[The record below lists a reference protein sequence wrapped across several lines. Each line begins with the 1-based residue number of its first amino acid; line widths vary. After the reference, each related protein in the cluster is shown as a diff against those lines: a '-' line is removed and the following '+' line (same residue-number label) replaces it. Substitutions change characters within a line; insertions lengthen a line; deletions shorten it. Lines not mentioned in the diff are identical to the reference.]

1 MAVKDT
7 FRIFNKE
14 KNKPPATASSLR
26 NYAISL
32 VFLLLVIFFSLTSP
46 VFFRAENL
54 FNVTRQVA
62 MLGISAVG
70 MTFVILAGGIDLS
83 VGSLLSLVSVV
94 CAKLM
99 VEVGFSPT
107 ISVILTLLMCS
118 FVGLL
123 NAFFINEINIPPL
136 ITTLGTMTIL
146 RGTSYVLSTGR
157 HIWGF
162 PDSFRFLGQGYLGP
176 IPVPVIIMVLIFLF
190 GWIFL
195 SRTPFGRWT
204 YGIGN
209 NEEATRLSG
218 INIKKMKYL
227 LYLLSSL
234 MTGIA
239 GIILLS
245 RMSSGQP
252 KVGTGYELEVV
263 TAVVL
268 GGVSIFGGEGKLLGV
283 LFGVLIIG
291 VLENGMILLNVS
303 DYYQQIILGFVL
315 LAAVGFDNKVSGR
328 LKRNKS

>member
-1 MAVKDT
+1 MET
-7 FRIFNKE
+7 
-14 KNKPPATASSLR
+14 KNKIFEFNLKKIRLPVTASSLR
-26 NYAISL
+26 SYAISL
-32 VFLLLVIFFSLTSP
+32 VFIILVLVFSLVSST
-46 VFFRAENL
+46 FFRAENL
-54 FNVTRQVA
+54 FNVARQVA

-70 MTFVILAGGIDLS
+70 MTFVILSGGIDLS

-94 CAKLM
+94 CAKFM
-99 VEVGFSPT
+99 VEVGLNPFSA
-107 ISVILTLLMCS
+107 VLLTLLMCC
-118 FVGLL
+118 GMGAL
-123 NAFFINEINIPPL
+123 NAFFINEVNIPPL
-136 ITTLGTMTIL
+136 ITTLGTMTVI

-162 PDSFRFLGQGYLGP
+162 PDQFRVIGQGYLGP
-176 IPVPVIIMVLIFLF
+176 IPIPVIITGLVFIF
-190 GWIFL
+190 GWVFL

-227 LYLLSSL
+227 LYILSSL
-234 MTGIA
+234 LTGIA

-268 GGVSIFGGEGKLLGV
+268 GGVSIFGGEGRLLGV

-303 DYYQQIILGFVL
+303 DYYQQIILGLVL
-315 LAAVGFDNKVSGR
+315 LVAVGFDNKISGR
-328 LKRNKS
+328 LKGK

>member
-1 MAVKDT
+1 MTEANKT
-7 FRIFNKE
+7 QTEKPKRINLSV
-14 KNKPPATASSLR
+14 TASALR
-26 NYAISL
+26 SYAIPM
-32 VFLLLVIFFSLTSP
+32 VFLLLLFFFSMASP
-46 VFFRAENL
+46 VFFTTENL

-70 MTFVILAGGIDLS
+70 MTFVILSGGIDLC

-94 CAKLM
+94 CAKFM
-99 VEVGFSPT
+99 VEMGLSP
-107 ISVILTLLMCS
+107 VLAVLLTLVVCC
-118 FVGLL
+118 GIGAL
-123 NAFFINEINIPPL
+123 NAFFINEVSIPPL

-162 PDSFRFLGQGYLGP
+162 PDSFRVIGQGYLGP
-176 IPVPVIIMVLIFLF
+176 FPVPVILMGLIFIF
-190 GWIFL
+190 GWLFL
-195 SRTPFGRWT
+195 ARTPFGRWT

-227 LYLLSSL
+227 LYTLSSL
-234 MTGIA
+234 LTGIA

-268 GGVSIFGGEGKLLGV
+268 GGVSIFGGEGRLLGV

-291 VLENGMILLNVS
+291 VLENGMIMLNVS
-303 DYYQQIILGFVL
+303 DYYQQIIIGFVL
-315 LAAVGFDNKVSGR
+315 LLAVGFDNKVSGR
-328 LKRNKS
+328 LKKD

>member
-1 MAVKDT
+1 MTTKYT
-7 FRIFNKE
+7 
-14 KNKPPATASSLR
+14 PAQLDKQTTSFSITTSSLR
-26 NYAISL
+26 SYAISL
-32 VFLLLVIFFSLTSP
+32 VFLLLLVIFSLASP
-46 VFFRAENL
+46 MFFRTENL

-99 VEVGFSPT
+99 VEAGLNPT
-107 ISVILTLLMCS
+107 SAVLLTLLMCGG
-118 FVGLL
+118 VGAL

-157 HIWGF
+157 HVWGF
-162 PDSFRFLGQGYLGP
+162 PDQFRIIGQGYLGP
-176 IPVPVIIMVLIFLF
+176 IPVPVILMGLIFFF
-190 GWIFL
+190 GWMFL
-195 SRTPFGRWT
+195 ARTPFGRWT

-227 LYLLSSL
+227 LYILSSL

-328 LKRNKS
+328 LNRIK

>member
-1 MAVKDT
+1 MTQKNSLNQT
-7 FRIFNKE
+7 FSK
-14 KNKPPATASSLR
+14 KPKRTVTTSSIR
-26 NYAISL
+26 SYAISL
-32 VFLLLVIFFSLTSP
+32 VLLLLLVVFSLANP
-46 VFFRAENL
+46 MFFRAENL

-70 MTFVILAGGIDLS
+70 MTFVLLAGGIDLS

-99 VEVGFSPT
+99 VEMGLNPAAAVLT
-107 ISVILTLLMCS
+107 TLLMCA
-118 FVGLL
+118 GIGAL
-123 NAFFINEINIPPL
+123 NAFFINEVNIPPL
-136 ITTLGTMTIL
+136 ITTLGSMTIL
-146 RGTSYVLSTGR
+146 RGTSYVLSDGR

-162 PDSFRFLGQGYLGP
+162 PDQFRVIGQGYLGP
-176 IPVPVIIMVLIFLF
+176 FPVPVILMVLFFLF
-190 GWIFL
+190 GWAFL
-195 SRTPFGRWT
+195 TRTPFGRWT
-204 YGIGN
+204 YGIGD

-218 INIKKMKYL
+218 INVKKMKYL
-227 LYLLSSL
+227 LYILSSL
-234 MTGIA
+234 LTGIA

-268 GGVSIFGGEGKLLGV
+268 GGVSIFGGQGKLLGV

-291 VLENGMILLNVS
+291 VLENGMILMNIS

-328 LKRNKS
+328 LKKNT

>member
-1 MAVKDT
+1 MT
-7 FRIFNKE
+7 T
-14 KNKPPATASSLR
+14 KNKRSKINFKKLNLSITASSLR
-26 NYAISL
+26 SYAISL
-32 VFLLLVIFFSLTSP
+32 VFLMLLLVFSLTSST
-46 VFFRAENL
+46 FFRAENL

-99 VEVGFSPT
+99 VEVGLNPGMAVF
-107 ISVILTLLMCS
+107 LTLLMSCG
-118 FVGLL
+118 VGAL
-123 NAFFINEINIPPL
+123 NAFFINEINVPPL

-146 RGTSYVLSTGR
+146 RGASYVLSTGR

-162 PDSFRFLGQGYLGP
+162 PDQFRIIGQGYLGP
-176 IPVPVIIMVLIFLF
+176 IPIPVILMGLIFIF
-190 GWIFL
+190 GWVFL

-218 INIKKMKYL
+218 INVKKMKYL
-227 LYLLSSL
+227 LYILSSL
-234 MTGIA
+234 LTGIA

-268 GGVSIFGGEGKLLGV
+268 GGVSIFGGQGKLLGV

-291 VLENGMILLNVS
+291 VLENGMILVNIS

-328 LKRNKS
+328 LKGK

>member
-1 MAVKDT
+1 MT
-7 FRIFNKE
+7 I
-14 KNKPPATASSLR
+14 KNKHSKINFKKLNLSITTGSLR

-32 VFLLLVIFFSLTSP
+32 VFLILLLVFSLTSST
-46 VFFRAENL
+46 FFRAENL

-99 VEVGFSPT
+99 VEVGLNPVTAVF
-107 ISVILTLLMCS
+107 LTLLMSCG
-118 FVGLL
+118 VGAL
-123 NAFFINEINIPPL
+123 NAFFINEVNVPPL

-162 PDSFRFLGQGYLGP
+162 PDQFRIIGQGYLGP
-176 IPVPVIIMVLIFLF
+176 IPIPVILMGFIFLF
-190 GWIFL
+190 GWVFL

-227 LYLLSSL
+227 LYILSSL
-234 MTGIA
+234 LTGIA

-268 GGVSIFGGEGKLLGV
+268 GGVSIFGGQGKLLGV
-283 LFGVLIIG
+283 IFGVLIIG
-291 VLENGMILLNVS
+291 VLENGMILVNIS

-328 LKRNKS
+328 LKGK